1 MISIFTTQKK
11 KKEGKKMGSDDFG
24 SYKVVIAVR
33 LRLSRGVGV
42 GIGLAIADGSLG
54 ILGPILFNLLG
65 ILIGIVEVLIV
76 VYC

>member
-1 MISIFTTQKK
+1 
-11 KKEGKKMGSDDFG
+11 MGSDDFG

-65 ILIGIVEVLIV
+65 ILIGIV
-76 VYC
+76 

>member
-1 MISIFTTQKK
+1 
-11 KKEGKKMGSDDFG
+11 MGSDDFG